1 MSYCIS
7 CWGGISKYKLQS
19 LFNLQKR
26 CVRILFGKV
35 SNRDH
40 PEFYETCA
48 RVRPYNYQLS
58 VQNFQLEHTKPIF
71 NEKKSVIT
79 SSFVHLSYILW
90 CIQNMKIQ
98 DSYIII
104 FEIFKNR
111 PSDSNMMLIISKV
124 KLNVEK
130 NNFIFQ
136 ASCIGL
142 MPGSTFGSDNTTPI
156 TVIKRKLKD
165 GILDTQALNSL
176 NSEDW
181 YPENFYQPHY
191 PA

>member
-1 MSYCIS
+1 
-7 CWGGISKYKLQS
+7 
-19 LFNLQKR
+19 
-26 CVRILFGKV
+26 
-35 SNRDH
+35 
-40 PEFYETCA
+40 
-48 RVRPYNYQLS
+48 
-58 VQNFQLEHTKPIF
+58 
-71 NEKKSVIT
+71 
-79 SSFVHLSYILW
+79 
-90 CIQNMKIQ
+90 MKIQ

-165 GILDTQALNSL
+165 EILDTQALNL
-176 NSEDW
+176 QNSEDW